1 MLDRKNGPEIHRI
14 SNIELPEFQEE
25 ILDNGTKL
33 VVVNL
38 GTQDLINMLIV
49 HNGGRHLEHKKGVSR
64 AMASLLKEG
73 FDNML
78 SKDIAEKIDFMGSSL
93 STGATLDYSFI
104 KLFTLSKYFDELLPI
119 VEGIRYRPTFQESEL
134 EKYIENRKRR
144 LKIDMSKNDV
154 IAYKSFTEELFGTD
168 HPYGYN
174 TTESV
179 FENLKQT
186 DLKTHFEDTYGSD
199 NCTIFLSG
207 KITNEIIQKVRSTF
221 GKVVNK
227 TNFIDYHRT
236 HDIDYSRRIIHN
248 KDSQQACLRMGFPL
262 FNKKHHNYDRLYV
275 ANTILGGFFGSRLMK
290 SIREEKGYTY
300 GIYSSIDTLRYDG
313 YFSIQTDV
321 NDEYVDD
328 TIRIIYE
335 EIEKMCT
342 VPVPDFELNMVK
354 NYINGNLLNLI
365 DGPFKVGKMAKTI
378 VLNDLSR
385 TFLQDISM
393 AVSNITPQEIMEIM
407 TKYFAD
413 QEIKEIIVTH

>member
-1 MLDRKNGPEIHRI
+1 MLDRKNGPKIHRI
-14 SNIELPEFQEE
+14 SNIQLPEFQEE

-49 HNGGRHLEHKKGVSR
+49 HSGGRHLEHKKGVSR
-64 AMASLLKEG
+64 ATASLLKEG
-73 FDNML
+73 FDDVV
-78 SKDIAEKIDFMGSSL
+78 SKDIAEKVDFMGSSL

-119 VEGIRYRPTFQESEL
+119 VEGIRYRPTFQEAEL

-144 LKIDMSKNDV
+144 LKIDLSKNDV
-154 IAYKSFTEELFGTD
+154 IAYKSFTEELFGSD

-179 FENLKQT
+179 FDNLNQA
-186 DLKTHFEDTYGSD
+186 DLKTHFADTYGSD

-207 KITNEIIQKVRSTF
+207 KITDEIIQKVKQTF
-221 GKVVNK
+221 GKVESHTKVINYDR
-227 TNFIDYHRT
+227 THAIDYNRK
-236 HDIDYSRRIIHN
+236 IIHN

-262 FNKKHHNYDRLYV
+262 FNKKHEDYARLYV

-300 GIYSSIDTLRYDG
+300 GVYSSIDTLRYDG

-321 NDEYVDD
+321 NDEYVED
-328 TIRIIYE
+328 TISIIYD

-342 VPVPDFELNMVK
+342 VPVSDFELNMVK

-385 TFLQDISM
+385 TFLHDIST
-393 AVSNITPQEIMEIM
+393 AVSDITPQEIMKIM
-407 TKYFAD
+407 SQYFGN
-413 QEIKEIIVTH
+413 QEVKEIIVTH